1 MSPEQHLSLPS
12 WMIHRD
18 GLYLLI
24 LAFSGSYDCHVPAPV
39 FVTTAFAHANEFVMN
54 FHAMP
59 AGTSIVPLP
68 W

>member
-1 MSPEQHLSLPS
+1 
-12 WMIHRD
+12 MIHRD

-39 FVTTAFAHANEFVMN
+39 FVTTALAHANEFVMN